1 MGEKPD
7 ENRKSDGEAA
17 PSRETD
23 RVLLGLIIPDPQVL
37 DVIVTA
43 LVDQGIAATILES
56 KGLMTLLREEMPIFG
71 GLTAMLPQTSG
82 SKVILSI
89 TSPASSKK
97 LMDFIEKRLKT
108 AQRPIAF
115 TIELSELIGIR
126 Q

>member
-1 MGEKPD
+1 MGKG
-7 ENRKSDGEAA
+7 KGETNEGGAGGA

-23 RVLLGLIIPDPQVL
+23 RLALVMIVPDPQIL

-43 LVDQGIAATILES
+43 LVDLGIAATILES

-82 SKVILSI
+82 SKVILSVA
-89 TSPASSKK
+89 TRESCEKV
-97 LMDFIEKRLKT
+97 MGFIEEKMKKG
-108 AQRPIAF
+108 QRPIAF
-115 TIELSELIGIR
+115 AVAIEALTGVR